1 MTGETHTT
9 KGLAMRASST
19 EVKAGRSLKTLLAA
33 VLAIGAVAALP
44 AGASA
49 HGHGK
54 TAERVRANSAGSD
67 APPTLPSI
75 VRVRIARGTKALE
88 HAGDYVDRDLP
99 DRAVASLLNAR
110 RNMYAAWRGAR
121 YVIEHP
127 PPAPPAED
135 ARASSPRAHASDDDA
150 VGTVYASPEETGFA
164 VLGFQHTV
172 ATEAYG
178 LLDDAK
184 GVLRDALSTTMFAA
198 LDRRDASIAYI
209 HALPVPDPEAE
220 LPEGTITW
228 DMLMPGLIPD
238 LDDELQDVE
247 GLLEHGALTPGEKRI
262 MNEADAQI
270 LRTERNV
277 NLFWPPVVGD

>member
-1 MTGETHTT
+1 MTRETQTT
-9 KGLAMRASST
+9 KGLAMRASSR
-19 EVKAGRSLKTLLAA
+19 EVRAGRSLKTLLPA
-33 VLAIGAVAALP
+33 VLAIGAVAVLP

-49 HGHGK
+49 QGHGK
-54 TAERVRANSAGSD
+54 KAEPIRANSAGSD
-67 APPTLPSI
+67 APPVIPSI
-75 VRVRIARGTKALE
+75 VRVRIERGTKALE

-172 ATEAYG
+172 ATSAFA

-184 GVLRDALSTTMFAA
+184 GALRDSVSTTMFAA

-209 HALPVPDPEAE
+209 HGLPAPDPEAE
-220 LPEGTITW
+220 LPEGTVTW
-228 DMLMPGLIPD
+228 DLLMPGLIPD
-238 LDDELQDVE
+238 LDDELQDAA

-262 MNEADAQI
+262 MTQADAQI
-270 LRTERNV
+270 VRTEGNV
-277 NLFWPPVVGD
+277 NLFWPPAVGD